1 MTDKLNITAVLPAY
15 NCAANIARALRSV
28 LGQSRRPDEVIVVD
42 DGSTDDT
49 AQVVRSF
56 GDDVRLIQQAN
67 AGASAARNAG
77 IEAAGGEWIAFLD
90 SDDEW
95 LEDHLATQEHIIQ
108 RNTHLAWSA
117 ANHINF
123 LESEGRRF
131 PYANIEKARA
141 ILAGKDFHASYFYAF
156 RSLAS
161 GWTGTMLIRKDV
173 LEECGLFRPEQK
185 IANDLDMWF
194 RIAHRY
200 PEIGYSPEPQAVY
213 HLDTNG
219 ISRRLCTV
227 DEFADLLERHIAH
240 SIEAGSIDD
249 FAEHIGWQVPAWVR
263 ACLFDERACDARRL
277 AQRFKA
283 YIPRKKYAVIMTL
296 TVFPR
301 LTMYSLRG
309 VSKIVRL
316 TGLRKKAIRPPK
328 KLK

>member
-15 NCAANIARALRSV
+15 NCSANIARALESV
-28 LGQSRRPDEVIVVD
+28 LAQSRRPDEVIVVN
-42 DGSTDDT
+42 DGSTDNT
-49 AQVVRSF
+49 AEIVRSF
-56 GDDVRLIQQAN
+56 GEDVRLIEQAN

-77 IEAAGGEWIAFLD
+77 IKEAKGEWIAFLD

-95 LEDHLATQEHIIQ
+95 LPAHLETQEQIIL
-108 RNTHLAWSA
+108 RNPNLVWSA

-123 LESEGRRF
+123 LESENRRF
-131 PYANIEKARA
+131 PYASIEKSRA
-141 ILAGKDFHASYFYAF
+141 LLAGKEYHESYFHAF

-161 GWTGTMLIRKDV
+161 GWTGTMLVKKDV
-173 LEECGLFRPEQK
+173 LIECGLFRLEQK

-200 PEIGYSPEPQAVY
+200 PEIGYSPEPAAVY

-219 ISRRLCTV
+219 ISSRLCTV
-227 DEFADLLERHIAH
+227 DEFADLLERHLAH
-240 SIEAGSIDD
+240 SIEAGSVDD

-277 AQRFKA
+277 ALRFKP
-283 YIPRKKYAVIMTL
+283 YIPKKKFALIMAL

-301 LTMYSLRG
+301 FTMHSLRG
-309 VSKIVRL
+309 LSKIVRL
-316 TGLRKKAIRPPK
+316 TGLRKRAIRPPK
-328 KLK
+328 KL